1 MHTGE
6 AISSR
11 RSIRRYRRDPIPEE
25 DLTAILEAGRQ
36 APSARNRQ
44 PWHFVAV
51 TDKATRMKL
60 AGACLGQLWLASA
73 PVMIVA
79 VGFPRVDK
87 GWYVVDV
94 SIALQNMVLAATA
107 LGYGT
112 CWIGAFQ
119 EGLVKKIVGL
129 PDAARVIALCPVGIP
144 AEHPDARSR
153 KNLAEICSLD
163 RYGEAYRGP
172 IDPGVEVGE

>member
-1 MHTGE
+1 MDTIE

-11 RSIRRYRRDPIPEE
+11 RSIRRYRRDPIPEK
-25 DLTAILEAGRQ
+25 DLVAILEAGRQ

-51 TDKATRMKL
+51 TDRATRLKL
-60 AGACLGQLWLASA
+60 AGACMGQLWLAAA
-73 PVMIVA
+73 PVMVVA
-79 VGFPRVDK
+79 VGFPRIDR

-119 EGLVKKIVGL
+119 EGLVKRIAGI
-129 PDAARVIALCPVGIP
+129 PDEARVIALCPVGVA
-144 AEHPDARSR
+144 AEHPGPRPR
-153 KNLAEICSLD
+153 KELAEICSLN
-163 RYGEAYRGP
+163 RYGEAYPGP
-172 IDPGVEVGE
+172 GC